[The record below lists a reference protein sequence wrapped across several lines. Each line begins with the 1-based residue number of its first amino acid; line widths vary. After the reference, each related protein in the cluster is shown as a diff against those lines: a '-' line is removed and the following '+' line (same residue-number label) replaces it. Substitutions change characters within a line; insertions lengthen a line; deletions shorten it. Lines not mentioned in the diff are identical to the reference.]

1 MADTRA
7 RSQLVHR
14 SAFAEPL
21 YRRYFPAAC
30 FSTLA
35 SWLIRF
41 LFGWTAWELTHSA
54 FWVGVVA
61 GAMLLPTFLFSPL
74 FGIVS
79 DRINPRNGLLVTVL
93 AHGLVAALAGLADA
107 LGLLTLPALVA
118 LGVLLG
124 AATSAHTP
132 IRLALIPLLVQ
143 RAALPS
149 AIGYSAMIFN
159 TSRIIG
165 PALGAWLVA
174 VFSLAAG
181 FLVATCL
188 CLASMPPLL
197 GIRGVREVQGDKT
210 ASFFA
215 ALRAGF
221 SYALSH
227 RAIRLVL
234 GLTLLNGALG
244 RTLLELLPAFSGQ
257 LLDGRAETLATL
269 SATAGAGSIL
279 GGLFVS
285 RLGGGQ
291 RRIVQLVLL
300 CLAVAAGCLFA
311 VQWLAGALQFC
322 VLVFV
327 LSMMTTVA
335 GTGSQALAQLIVDE
349 AYRGR
354 VLSLWTMLAMGTP
367 AIGAVAVGA
376 LAQYWGFPLVAAA
389 TATFALVGLVL
400 LRNRI
405 RRGMF
410 TAD

>member
-1 MADTRA
+1 
-7 RSQLVHR
+7 
-14 SAFAEPL
+14 
-21 YRRYFPAAC
+21 
-30 FSTLA
+30 
-35 SWLIRF
+35 
-41 LFGWTAWELTHSA
+41 
-54 FWVGVVA
+54 
-61 GAMLLPTFLFSPL
+61 MLLPTFLFSPL

-79 DRINPRNGLLVTVL
+79 DRINPRNGLVVTVL
-93 AHGLVAALAGLADA
+93 AHGLVAALAGAADA
-107 LGLLTLPALVA
+107 LAVLTLPALVA
-118 LGVLLG
+118 LAVLLG

-143 RAALPS
+143 RGALPS

-174 VFSLAAG
+174 AFSLSAG

-188 CLASMPPLL
+188 CLASLPSLL
-197 GIRGVREVQGDKT
+197 GIKGVRDMQGDKSE
-210 ASFFA
+210 SFLV

-221 SYALSH
+221 AYALSH

-257 LLDGRAETLATL
+257 LLDGSAETLATL
-269 SATAGAGSIL
+269 SATAGAGAIV

-285 RLGGGQ
+285 RLGGEQGGII
-291 RRIVQLVLL
+291 RLVLL
-300 CLAVAAGCLFA
+300 CLAVAAGCLLA
-311 VQWLAGALQFC
+311 VQWLAGLLQFSAL
-322 VLVFV
+322 VLV

-376 LAQYWGFPLVAAA
+376 LAQLWGFPLVAAG
-389 TATFALVGLVL
+389 TAALALLGLVL
-400 LRNRI
+400 LRNRV
-405 RRGMF
+405 RRGIF
-410 TAD
+410 AVE

>member
-1 MADTRA
+1 
-7 RSQLVHR
+7 
-14 SAFAEPL
+14 
-21 YRRYFPAAC
+21 
-30 FSTLA
+30 
-35 SWLIRF
+35 
-41 LFGWTAWELTHSA
+41 
-54 FWVGVVA
+54 
-61 GAMLLPTFLFSPL
+61 MLLPTFLFSPL

-79 DRINPRNGLLVTVL
+79 DRINPRNGLVVTVL
-93 AHGLVAALAGLADA
+93 AHGLVAALAGAADA
-107 LGLLTLPALVA
+107 LDVLTLPALVA
-118 LGVLLG
+118 LAVLLG

-143 RAALPS
+143 RGALPS

-174 VFSLAAG
+174 AFSLSAG

-188 CLASMPPLL
+188 CFASLPSLL
-197 GIRGVREVQGDKT
+197 GIKGVRGKQGDKT
-210 ASFFA
+210 ESFLV

-221 SYALSH
+221 AYALSH

-257 LLDGRAETLATL
+257 LLDGSAETLATL
-269 SATAGAGSIL
+269 SATAGAGAIV

-285 RLGGGQ
+285 RLGGEQGGII
-291 RRIVQLVLL
+291 RLVLL
-300 CLAVAAGCLFA
+300 CLAVAAGCLLA
-311 VQWLAGALQFC
+311 VQWLAGLLQFSAL
-322 VLVFV
+322 VLV

-376 LAQYWGFPLVAAA
+376 LAQLWGFPLVAVGTAA
-389 TATFALVGLVL
+389 LALLGLVL
-400 LRNRI
+400 LRNRV
-405 RRGMF
+405 RRGIF
-410 TAD
+410 AVE